1 MAADMVKIDLYPQA
15 YFQGCKMSTESCI
28 SQTNKGAKKAIFFN
42 QWAIFEHI

>member
-28 SQTNKGAKKAIFFN
+28 YQANKGANSSINGLFLNIYKF
-42 QWAIFEHI
+42 